1 MIFNNQ
7 KISQRQFGRMVILD
21 WLAKAAFLLPGFA
34 AGVSGRSFILS
45 VILGVLLALGYA
57 WVVGRI
63 ALHMEQGFTVY
74 VEERLGEGCARILIL
89 LYLCYAFLNTVLLLR
104 LFGVLAVTFILPEAS
119 QEALMGAVVLGAVYM
134 VSGGVE
140 VRARVSEVLFSVVVY
155 PLLLLLICAAFSTDP
170 GYLTPGKA
178 EISLETA
185 KHGLQA
191 FIAFGGM
198 GIFLFLVPAMNRK
211 EKTGRTLLRAAAATG
226 AAVTALFLAAIG
238 AFGEAGM
245 RASAWPVITL
255 MSSAEIPGG
264 FLQRWDV
271 IFTGLL
277 LSSFFAA
284 VGAGLFYMRRLGAE
298 LFHRKTPVP
307 GPVMALLAYA
317 GALWCGSY
325 GTALRV
331 YTMVNGYL
339 CVPLLVLFT
348 LLLAVVECAK
358 RRNT

>member
-1 MIFNNQ
+1 MISTNQ
-7 KISQRQFGRMVILD
+7 KISQRQFGRMVVLD
-21 WLAKAAFLLPGFA
+21 WLAKAVLLLPGFA
-34 AGVSGRSFILS
+34 AGVSGRSFVLS
-45 VILGVLLALGYA
+45 VFLGVLLALGYA
-57 WVVGRI
+57 WLVGRI
-63 ALHMEQGFTVY
+63 AKHMEQDFTAY
-74 VEERLGEGCARILIL
+74 VEERLGGGCARLLVL
-89 LYLCYAFLNTVLLLR
+89 LYLGYAFLNTVFLLR

-119 QEALMGAVVLGAVYM
+119 QEVLMGAVVLGAVYI
-134 VSGGVE
+134 VSGGLE

-155 PLLLLLICAAFSTDP
+155 PLLILLLCAAFSANS
-170 GYLTPGKA
+170 GYLAPGRA
-178 EISLETA
+178 ELSLETA
-185 KHGLQA
+185 RHGMQA

-198 GIFLFLVPAMNRK
+198 GIFLFIVPAMNRK
-211 EKTGRTLLRAAAATG
+211 ERMGCTLMRG
-226 AAVTALFLAAIG
+226 AAVTGAAGIALLLAAIG

-245 RASAWPVITL
+245 RASAWPAVTL
-255 MSSAEIPGG
+255 MSSARIPGG

-298 LFHRKTPVP
+298 LFGRKTPAP
-307 GPVMALLAYA
+307 GPLMALLVYA

-331 YTMVNGYL
+331 YTVVNGYL

-348 LLLAVVECAK
+348 LLLAVVERAK
-358 RRNT
+358 RRTI